1 MKSLAEL
8 AVMKEKARDQVA
20 MREGNFDFKIVVG
33 MGTAGIDAG
42 AREVLVAFAKEL
54 EKDNLFEKA
63 VVTQSAKLCTEGK
76 LPMVQILE
84 NGKDAVTYV
93 NMTAEKAAKV
103 VNEHIKGGK
112 AVAEYTL

>member
-1 MKSLAEL
+1 M
-8 AVMKEKARDQVA
+8 
-20 MREGNFDFKIVVG
+20 
-33 MGTAGIDAG
+33 
-42 AREVLVAFAKEL
+42 
-54 EKDNLFEKA
+54 FEKA

-112 AVAEYTL
+112 VVAEYTL